1 KTGVAATDLVNSSA
15 DGIENW
21 TTRVKAG
28 STAGTYSFE
37 IVIPIKEVSA
47 DIKLLGDASVVT
59 DPNLNLSAR
68 IGSLP
73 SRAGARGVE
82 YGDLCIVATG
92 VSTVSDAKI
101 KSVSY
106 RKGAVQFEQVV
117 DVALTATDY
126 ENETGGGS
134 GGGGGCDA
142 GFGVFALAAAAA
154 VVLRKKD

>member
-1 KTGVAATDLVNSSA
+1 MNSSA

-37 IVIPIKEVSA
+37 IVIPIKEVA
-47 DIKLLGDASVVT
+47 TDIGLLGDASVVT

-68 IGSLP
+68 IGPLP
-73 SRAGARGVE
+73 SREGARGAGAYE
-82 YGDLCIVATG
+82 DLYIVATG
-92 VSTVSDAKI
+92 VSTVSDAKV

-126 ENETGGGS
+126 ENETGPGS